1 MEQCKKIQAIIYRK
15 NSQDSLE
22 ILALRKIKQKG
33 GKWQPITGN
42 VDSSESFEEA
52 LKREI
57 KEEIGI
63 DELSKVIDLDF
74 QFEYNKDGKIFCEK
88 AYAIEL
94 DSNEKISLEQ
104 NPSLEHDDS
113 IWISYDGA
121 FEMFDFVQQKEAL
134 NILYKKFYS

>member
-1 MEQCKKIQAIIYRK
+1 MEQHKKIQAIVFRK

-22 ILALRKIKQKG
+22 ILALKRVKERG
-33 GKWQPITGN
+33 GNWQPITGN
-42 VDSSESFEEA
+42 IEGEESYEVA

-63 DELSKVIDLDF
+63 NSFIQIIDLNLE
-74 QFEYNKDGKIFCEK
+74 FEFNKNGKKFIEK
-88 AYAIEL
+88 AYAVEISL
-94 DSNEKISLEQ
+94 DERISLEQ
-104 NPSLEHDDS
+104 NPSLEHNDS

-134 NILYKKFYS
+134 NLLYKKFY

>member
-1 MEQCKKIQAIIYRK
+1 MEQHKKIQAIVFRK

-22 ILALRKIKQKG
+22 ILALRRVKQRG
-33 GKWQPITGN
+33 GNWQPITGN
-42 VDSSESFEEA
+42 VDSNETFENA

-57 KEEIGI
+57 KEEIGVNKLGTII
-63 DELSKVIDLDF
+63 DLNLEFEFSKNNKQYLEKAFAVELS
-74 QFEYNKDGKIFCEK
+74 
-88 AYAIEL
+88 IE
-94 DSNEKISLEQ
+94 ERISLEQ

-134 NILYKKFYS
+134 NKLYQKFYH